1 MANDQTPEAMGK
13 HIQDSGVESVYL
25 MAPNYQAG
33 KDMLAGVKR
42 HYKGKIVGEV
52 YTKLGQS
59 DFQAELSALRA
70 AKPGTT
76 MIFQP
81 GGISIN
87 FVKQWKQAG
96 MDKVSKLYTVLSRW
110 CFFQL

>member
-1 MANDQTPEAMGK
+1 MSWQNDQTPEGMGK
-13 HIQDSGVESVYL
+13 HMQDAGIKSVYL

-33 KDMLAGVKR
+33 KDMLAGFKR
-42 HYKGKIVGEV
+42 YYKGTIKGEV

-70 AKPGTT
+70 AGAQAT

-81 GGISIN
+81 AA
-87 FVKQWKQAG
+87 WE
-96 MDKVSKLYTVLSRW
+96 
-110 CFFQL
+110 